1 MNIFKSFFKSRDKPR
16 NASVGTSWFHIGRSW
31 SGKAVTER
39 TALQQTAVYACVRII
54 AETIASLPLHL
65 YKYTDNGKEK
75 DCNYG
80 FQKIEN
86 CDKYNPLGQ
95 TWKLA
100 ENIGSGYFWSY
111 YHNDMFG
118 IKIHD
123 FSFFHDTIIESD
135 LPEGGRV
142 KFWTC

>member
-75 DCNYG
+75 DCTH
-80 FQKIEN
+80 
-86 CDKYNPLGQ
+86 PL
-95 TWKLA
+95 
-100 ENIGSGYFWSY
+100 Y
-111 YHNDMFG
+111 YLL
-118 IKIHD
+118 HD
-123 FSFFHDTIIESD
+123 EPNHEMTAFVF
-135 LPEGGRV
+135 R
-142 KFWTC
+142 

>member
-39 TALQQTAVYACVRII
+39 TALQQTAVYDCVRII

-75 DCNYG
+75 DCTHPLYYLLHDEPNREMTA
-80 FQKIEN
+80 FVFRETITAKARSLN
-86 CDKYNPLGQ
+86 CILCCRIRWRSTVRILREKYITFIQIP
-95 TWKLA
+95 K
-100 ENIGSGYFWSY
+100 
-111 YHNDMFG
+111 DRG
-118 IKIHD
+118 I
-123 FSFFHDTIIESD
+123 
-135 LPEGGRV
+135 L
-142 KFWTC
+142 